1 MSVSWYLE
9 DGPSEDVV
17 ISTRVRLARNID
29 NTPFP
34 WRLTPEEKDQV
45 RERVEVA
52 FREVCDAQVEK
63 PLVVDLAKMDDIAV
77 TALADKRVISRNMLR
92 KREGEAL
99 FLFGDESAG
108 ILVNEEDHLRLF
120 AIGAGLCFEKT
131 AYDVSKNAAALEERI
146 PMAKSER
153 LGYLTS
159 CPTNTG
165 TGMRAS
171 CMLHIPGLIRTGIVG
186 DLSRKLARAGFALRG
201 ADGEGSE
208 PYADMVQLSNQVTLG
223 VTEERTLQ
231 DMTQLAENVASEER
245 KARQQLY
252 DRDRVGLE
260 DKIGRVKG
268 KMLFARR
275 MSTEE
280 AMKGLSLLRLGREL
294 ELPDMPKYRTI
305 QALFASVG
313 AGAIQQQM
321 GRPLDGWERD
331 EARADIIRECLSQ
344 EKI

>member
-1 MSVSWYLE
+1 MSKSWYLE
-9 DGPSEDVV
+9 NGPNEDVV

-34 WRLTPEEKDQV
+34 WRLTAQEKDHV
-45 RERVEVA
+45 RDRVEAA
-52 FREVCDAQVEK
+52 FREVCVEQDKK
-63 PLVVDLAKMDDIAV
+63 PLVVDLSKMDDIAV
-77 TALADKRVISRNMLR
+77 TALADRRVISRNMLK

-99 FLFGDESAG
+99 LLFGDESAG
-108 ILVNEEDHLRLF
+108 VLVNEEDHLRLF
-120 AIGAGLCFEKT
+120 AVGAGLCFEKA
-131 AYDVSKNAAALEERI
+131 AYYISKNAAALEKRI
-146 PMAKSER
+146 PMAKNEK

-171 CMLHIPGLIRTGIVG
+171 CMLHIPGLISAGIVG

-208 PYADMVQLSNQVTLG
+208 PYADMVQISNQVTLG
-223 VTEERTLQ
+223 VTEKRTLQ
-231 DMTQLAENVASEER
+231 DMSRLAVSVASEER

-260 DKIGRVKG
+260 DKIGRAKG
-268 KMLFARR
+268 NMLFARR
-275 MSTEE
+275 ISSEE

-294 ELPDMPKYRTI
+294 ELPGMPEYSTI
-305 QALFASVG
+305 QLLLASVG
-313 AGAIQQQM
+313 AGAIQQQA

-331 EARADIIRECLSQ
+331 EARADIIREYLNQ
-344 EKI
+344 EKT